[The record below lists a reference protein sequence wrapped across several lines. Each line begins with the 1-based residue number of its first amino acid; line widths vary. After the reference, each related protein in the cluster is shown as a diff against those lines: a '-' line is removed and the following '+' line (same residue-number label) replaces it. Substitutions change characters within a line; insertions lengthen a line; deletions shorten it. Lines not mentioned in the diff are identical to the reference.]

1 LPERVRAQGYVGEVD
16 LGTGDRASRVFQIVC
31 SPYRNPL
38 GPRERR
44 LVRLTG
50 SRASA
55 WLFSRLARL
64 AGVEPPWAR
73 WELRD
78 PRTFENAIGELELD
92 GRSAR
97 VTLRRS
103 PREDEGREEHV
114 ILHRTSL
121 MVLNGEE
128 QHRPHSEAMTDA
140 TRRG

>member
-1 LPERVRAQGYVGEVD
+1 MVLGGDVHNTYIGEVD
-16 LGTGDRASRVFQIVC
+16 LGTGDRGSRVFQIVC

-64 AGVEPPWAR
+64 AGVDPPWAR
-73 WELRD
+73 WELGGA
-78 PRTFENAIGELELD
+78 RTFENAIGELELD

-103 PREDEGREEHV
+103 PREDEEGDALV
-114 ILHRTSL
+114 VVHRTDLTVDQDGSAGL
-121 MVLNGEE
+121 AFRAQQLG
-128 QHRPHSEAMTDA
+128 
-140 TRRG
+140 